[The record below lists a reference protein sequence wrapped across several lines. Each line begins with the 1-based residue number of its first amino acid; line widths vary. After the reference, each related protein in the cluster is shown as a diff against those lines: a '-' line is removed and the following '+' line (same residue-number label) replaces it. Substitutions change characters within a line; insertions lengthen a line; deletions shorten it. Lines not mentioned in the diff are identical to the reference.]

1 MRYGEFSPI
10 YDGDEHFTNGGMP
23 VNKLVSDFW
32 RWNCSDLMN
41 NSMRGSLAEF
51 IVATALEIDT
61 EHPRI
66 DWNAYDLL
74 YREGGSKRL
83 EIKCSAYLQSWR
95 QKADSRIVFSIA
107 PAQAWDDELLTHSGE
122 RRRHSDI
129 YVFCL
134 FKHRDR
140 FTADVTKLEQWEFY
154 VYPTYLIDEKL
165 GNQRTLSLGALLNLN
180 PERTDFDNLKRV
192 IDALC
197 PTLPNRN

>member
-66 DWNAYDLL
+66 DWDAYDLL
-74 YREGGSKRL
+74 YRGGEQAPRNKMLRL
-83 EIKCSAYLQSWR
+83 PTILAPKG
-95 QKADSRIVFSIA
+95 RIPHCFQHFSCA
-107 PAQAWDDELLTHSGE
+107 SVG
-122 RRRHSDI
+122 R
-129 YVFCL
+129 
-134 FKHRDR
+134 
-140 FTADVTKLEQWEFY
+140 
-154 VYPTYLIDEKL
+154 
-165 GNQRTLSLGALLNLN
+165 
-180 PERTDFDNLKRV
+180 
-192 IDALC
+192 
-197 PTLPNRN
+197 